1 MADRRS
7 GAAGAPDQGRTTAA
21 RAAAIAEL
29 LLLEISNLLE
39 LYSKRETFTADVIA
53 GDSRLVSV
61 PPPSS
66 QLDTPDKLWRLH
78 AALIQCRGLM
88 ERAIA
93 KEDEEMG
100 SGTGEYETL
109 RKMVKERLSFLI
121 NMTGELVKAVDGPAM
136 MMPSLNDSVEPDSL
150 TLFELKLWVF
160 RVFTEVDYWAKTA
173 VTILQALPKE
183 RVRTTRHRST
193 RSSRR

>member
-7 GAAGAPDQGRTTAA
+7 GVIGQPDQGRTTAA

-29 LLLEISNLLE
+29 LLLEVSNLLE
-39 LYSKRETFTADVIA
+39 LYSKRESLSADVIE
-53 GDSRLVSV
+53 DSRLVSV

-78 AALIQCRGLM
+78 TALLQCRALM
-88 ERAIA
+88 EQAIA
-93 KEDEEMG
+93 KEDGELG
-100 SGTGEYETL
+100 NGTGEYETL
-109 RKMVKERLSFLI
+109 RKMVKERLWLLI
-121 NMTGELVKAVDGPAM
+121 NITGELVKAVGGPAVVT
-136 MMPSLNDSVEPDSL
+136 PSLNDSLEPDNLSV
-150 TLFELKLWVF
+150 FELKLWVF

-173 VTILQALPKE
+173 VAILQALPKE
-183 RVRTTRHRST
+183 RVKNTRYRST